1 MRDLPHLVG
10 QVFNTPLMI
19 ATPKLDTVLGAVG
32 KRILAGEAIGE
43 SQRPEPRAE
52 FGNARTR
59 FEHGGYLCDGGIGV
73 LPILGTLIRRG
84 SWLDSW
90 SGLTSYAAVSA
101 AIYEMAESP
110 SVRGIML
117 EVDSFGGEAGGCFD
131 LVEEIVSVAATFE
144 KPVWAIANEAAASA
158 AYAIACAADR
168 IWLPQMGVVGSVG
181 VVCAHVDMSEADK
194 MDGLKWTYIF
204 AGDHKVDGNPHEP
217 LPASV
222 KSDLLADVNQIY
234 HKFTSMVSERRGL
247 SIDDVQATQARMYRG
262 EQAINVGLADEV
274 GTFAEAM
281 NAFADHLNDTNTQG
295 RHKMSAVD
303 KQRTVAMAGKS
314 KPQANAEASEA
325 EQAEPKV
332 PATEEGGEEAST
344 TTEQAAAAAPPVVV
358 TAAAAAPA
366 APVATAESEMQRAA
380 ELSQIAQFAS
390 KHGMNFDLT
399 AAIKSRMS
407 PADARKQ
414 VMDARASAD
423 EALPTVVTP
432 TKQTAAAS
440 SHGETWQRAINR
452 AAARSGIPVTK

>member
-32 KRILAGEAIGE
+32 KRILSGDPIAET
-43 SQRPEPRAE
+43 QRPEPRAE
-52 FGNARTR
+52 FASARNP
-59 FEHGGYLCDGGIGV
+59 FQHGGYLCDGGIGV

-84 SWLDSW
+84 SWLDSM

-131 LVEEIVSVAATFE
+131 LVNEIVAVTARSR

-168 IWLPQMGVVGSVG
+168 IWLPQMGIVGSVG

-194 MDGLKWTYIF
+194 MDGRKWTYIF

-234 HKFTSMVSERRGL
+234 REFTAVVAKRRGL
-247 SIDDVQATQARMYRG
+247 SSDAVRATGARMFRGKGAVQAR
-262 EQAINVGLADEV
+262 LADQV
-274 GTFAEAM
+274 GTLAEAM
-281 NAFADHLNDTNTQG
+281 RAFAAHLNGQPRARARGNQGAISMTVRTDAERRAATAASWDCAVQRVAARHGVSALETGADTG
-295 RHKMSAVD
+295 RAKLAAQWNKHVLHHMEREQSAD
-303 KQRTVAMAGKS
+303 
-314 KPQANAEASEA
+314 ASEPSA
-325 EQAEPKV
+325 
-332 PATEEGGEEAST
+332 ASAPVT
-344 TTEQAAAAAPPVVV
+344 PVQQNGVSDQAALAASWERAI
-358 TAAAAAPA
+358 
-366 APVATAESEMQRAA
+366 QRAA
-380 ELSQIAQFAS
+380 EKRGQ
-390 KHGMNFDLT
+390 
-399 AAIKSRMS
+399 
-407 PADARKQ
+407 
-414 VMDARASAD
+414 
-423 EALPTVVTP
+423 
-432 TKQTAAAS
+432 
-440 SHGETWQRAINR
+440 SHQ
-452 AAARSGIPVTK
+452 S